1 MASKTAG
8 KYYPGHSILHK
19 MDPRVKIFGNILMI
33 VLVFLVDDFAM
44 LGVLLSLPLLGY
56 LVSGLP
62 KRGLI
67 TIFKTTIYIGIFL
80 FLINIF
86 ITKYSGSNNQNDIWH
101 SPEFH
106 WWKFWVS
113 YSATTRTL
121 LIMARIFIM
130 IISTTLLTS
139 TTKPMSLAKGIE
151 DLLLPLKLIK
161 VPVHII
167 AMIISIALRFIPTL
181 LEETQRIM
189 KAQSSRG
196 VDFKNGSIKSKV
208 KALITLIIPLFVSSF
223 TKAEELGNAM
233 ETRGYDPY
241 AKRTRYR
248 VLKIKWFDIILLT
261 TLLGLLTIV
270 ILSVMGIMPWP
281 GWWV

>member
-86 ITKYSGSNNQNDIWH
+86 ITKYSGSNNQNDI
-101 SPEFH
+101 
-106 WWKFWVS
+106 
-113 YSATTRTL
+113 
-121 LIMARIFIM
+121 
-130 IISTTLLTS
+130 
-139 TTKPMSLAKGIE
+139 
-151 DLLLPLKLIK
+151 
-161 VPVHII
+161 
-167 AMIISIALRFIPTL
+167 
-181 LEETQRIM
+181 
-189 KAQSSRG
+189 
-196 VDFKNGSIKSKV
+196 
-208 KALITLIIPLFVSSF
+208 
-223 TKAEELGNAM
+223 
-233 ETRGYDPY
+233 
-241 AKRTRYR
+241 
-248 VLKIKWFDIILLT
+248 
-261 TLLGLLTIV
+261 
-270 ILSVMGIMPWP
+270 
-281 GWWV
+281 